1 VLAASVFVAH
11 AQIPVRNHIPAMT
24 DRIDWDRLARYA
36 SGEADDVERA
46 DVDRWAAENS
56 GNRAALESVRRGW
69 AASAERTTWDV
80 DGAWARLQPKLGD
93 VTPDP
98 TLLPFQRHAPRRSW
112 FRASRLVSLAAAAA
126 LVFAVALEM
135 RRDGETVP
143 GSMALTAG
151 TTFSTTVGEQRSFDL
166 PDGSQ
171 VVLGAASSLRLAE
184 GYGSG
189 SREVFLEG
197 RAFIRVVHDA
207 ASPFVVHAGGTRT
220 VDLGTAFEV
229 RAYPDEGVRVVVTEG
244 SVEVQR
250 DSGSSAPVAVLG
262 EGDLAQIAADADAVI
277 LRNVDVGRLVGW
289 TRGELT
295 FDDTPLSAVAAEL
308 ERWYDIDVDVEGEA
322 IGALHLTTQVRIGE
336 SLDEVLRV
344 VELTLS
350 MHGVRAERDGR
361 SVTFRA
367 GPPAVP
373 PARRTALRAEVGA

>member
-11 AQIPVRNHIPAMT
+11 VQTPVRNHIAAMT

-46 DVDRWAAENS
+46 DIERWAAESS
-56 GNRAALESVRRGW
+56 GNRAALDSVRRGW
-69 AASAERTTWDV
+69 TASAERTTWDA
-80 DGAWARLQPKLGD
+80 DGAWARLQPKLGQ
-93 VTPDP
+93 VIPDP
-98 TLLPFQRHAPRRSW
+98 KVLPFEPRAPRRSW
-112 FRASRLVSLAAAAA
+112 VRASRLVSLAAAAV

-135 RRDGETVP
+135 RRSGETVP
-143 GSMALTAG
+143 GSIALSAG

-166 PDGSQ
+166 PDGTQ

-250 DSGSSAPVAVLG
+250 DTRPDEMRRRGRPRVAP
-262 EGDLAQIAADADAVI
+262 
-277 LRNVDVGRLVGW
+277 
-289 TRGELT
+289 TS
-295 FDDTPLSAVAAEL
+295 P
-308 ERWYDIDVDVEGEA
+308 
-322 IGALHLTTQVRIGE
+322 
-336 SLDEVLRV
+336 
-344 VELTLS
+344 
-350 MHGVRAERDGR
+350 
-361 SVTFRA
+361 
-367 GPPAVP
+367 
-373 PARRTALRAEVGA
+373 